1 MVQKMIAVIVDTNIY
16 FSAFYNPRGKEA
28 EILKRA
34 NRGEVLLL
42 SPDSVRE
49 ELERNLRFK
58 LGLTDSEVLAII
70 SSLPT
75 IWVPRV
81 EYEGELRGAEALL
94 RHEED
99 APILACALKFE
110 AGILTGNVKHFD
122 TSRLKSKVIVW
133 SSTRLLQALK

>member
-1 MVQKMIAVIVDTNIY
+1 MIAVVVDTNIY

-34 NRGEVLLL
+34 NIGEVLLL
-42 SPDSVRE
+42 SPDSVKE

-58 LGLTDSEVLAII
+58 LDLTDSEILTLI

-75 IWVPRV
+75 LWVPRV
-81 EYEGELRGAEALL
+81 EYEGELGSAKALL

-99 APILACALKFE
+99 APILACALRFE
-110 AGILTGNVKHFD
+110 AGILTGNVRHFS
-122 TSRLKSKVIVW
+122 TGELKGKVIVW
-133 SSTRLLQALK
+133 SSTKLLQALK